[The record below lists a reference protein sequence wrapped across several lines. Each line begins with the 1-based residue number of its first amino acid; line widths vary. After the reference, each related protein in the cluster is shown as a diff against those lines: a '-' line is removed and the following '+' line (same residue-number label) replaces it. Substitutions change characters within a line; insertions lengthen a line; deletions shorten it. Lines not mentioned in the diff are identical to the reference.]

1 MISHLYNMQFEVYR
15 NNNTKDEYNRI
26 SGDLVKVESGKGRIS
41 KEKLRS
47 RSGNPESEEIIDFK
61 LFTDPDKDIMTNDLI
76 DFDGHKYKAEP
87 PMRYSTHMEVLLKR
101 TDEV

>member
-1 MISHLYNMQFEVYR
+1 MTFDIYR
-15 NNNTKDEYNRI
+15 NTDTKDEYNRL
-26 SGDLVKVESGKGRIS
+26 SGDPVKIGSGKGRIS

-76 DFDGHKYKAEP
+76 DFSGHKYKAEP

-101 TDEV
+101 VDEV